1 MPASLARVTSYAAI
15 VIAIAASAAFTTFGP
30 PKISVRKVST
40 SDAAAG
46 GAVLVVEASSHME
59 AETLRLVGRAEG
71 LVNGRRMSQ
80 PLRTSTQTAGRF
92 NVAKQWQDGSPWV
105 LVLTAEMG
113 PDGSH
118 AVAEALV
125 PVDARGTIG
134 AIEYPA
140 PGWIDRSDTPKRTT
154 VAVIDAMLTRMLA
167 QR

>member
-30 PKISVRKVST
+30 PRISVRKVST
-40 SDAAAG
+40 GDAQPAG
-46 GAVLVVEASSHME
+46 VVLLVEASSHVE
-59 AETLRLVGRAEG
+59 TETLRLVGRAEG
-71 LVNGRRMSQ
+71 LVNGRRVSQ
-80 PLRTSTQTAGRF
+80 PLRTTTQSVGNF

-125 PVDARGTIG
+125 SVDARGTIG

-140 PGWIDRSDTPKRTT
+140 PGWIDRSDTPKRTS
-154 VAVIDAMLTRMLA
+154 VAVIDAMLTRMMA